1 MFGQEKM
8 TEKQSYYARYDLRY
22 RKVRELGLPAFKNEE
37 SLQVDI
43 ALLDSFLN
51 WSEDTRPPKR
61 VLEFGCGDGY
71 LAVHLAKRGYS
82 VVAFDYSAAAIQGC
96 RVLANDQDV
105 DVDFRIGNAL
115 HLDWVTDAS
124 FDFGVSNN
132 VLQMFATTE
141 DREQCVCEMRRVL
154 KPGALLFLNVP
165 SDTDVPEESHSIAE
179 HRRHREFL
187 CDLKGTVNV
196 DGKEQVVTWPQV
208 ASWGPNIYSAASYF
222 RDRGF
227 ELRYIHW
234 EHGRGYGHGL
244 TMYLEKGREAEPA
257 TPADGEDAAAE

>member
-1 MFGQEKM
+1 M
-8 TEKQSYYARYDLRY
+8 TEKHPYYARYDLRY
-22 RKVRELGLPAFKNEE
+22 RQVRELGLATFKNEE
-37 SLQVDI
+37 CLQADI

-71 LAVHLAKRGYS
+71 LAVHLAKRGHS
-82 VVAFDYSAAAIQGC
+82 IVAFDYSAAAIQGC
-96 RVLANDQDV
+96 RALAKDQEANV
-105 DVDFRIGNAL
+105 EFRTGNAL
-115 HLDWVTDAS
+115 HIDWAQDAS
-124 FDFGVSNN
+124 FDLGVSNN
-132 VLQMFATTE
+132 VLQMFATTA
-141 DREQCVCEMRRVL
+141 DREQCVREMRRVL

-165 SDTDVPEESHSIAE
+165 SGTDVPEECNSIAE

-187 CDLKGTVNV
+187 CDLKGQVKV
-196 DGKEQVVTWPQV
+196 DGEEQEVTWPQV

-234 EHGRGYGHGL
+234 EHGKGYGHGL
-244 TMYLEKGREAEPA
+244 TMYLEKGREAEQSTA
-257 TPADGEDAAAE
+257 ADGEDAAAE